1 MDQTTFREFVSG
13 WRQALGLQT
22 WYAAAAAGAMLLAF
36 CFAFFFLALTLT
48 NPVLDQ
54 HEFRQAQT
62 AINVYYAVHE
72 GAAIAYETPVLGLPW
87 SAPFEAPIYQ
97 TFVAVLAETGLP
109 IEVAGR
115 LIGFA
120 FLIGTIYFAGLIIR
134 MILPRDRLV
143 SLLFAILVLTSPI
156 YLFWGRTVLVE
167 TCALFFG
174 TAWLYL
180 AIRASRRTDLQVA
193 ALAAPLCILAA
204 LAKATTWPAFIVAFG
219 LFWIIEW
226 HRSAMRLNLVTVV
239 LGAGAI
245 AALAAGLGWVEYADS
260 IKETGTVTRQITSAA
275 LSGWNYGSL
284 ADRISSQFW
293 FDILPGRMLPD
304 TLGWLWLIV
313 LAGLAFLKPRSRYF
327 VAAVACI
334 VLFFVPLALF
344 TNLHLVHNYYQSANA
359 LFLIAAAA
367 IVFAGLI
374 ERGYVTIALLAA
386 CLLIV
391 GQFVRFFDYFWPQA
405 TQDMRARA
413 DYQVAH
419 FVKDATPPGSALVVF
434 GNDWSPVVHFYAER
448 KGLAVPNWLDKTAF
462 RLFVSDPKTLFGTMP
477 VGAVVVCGDNFGTR
491 PDMQQITQMYLRVIA
506 REASAG
512 GMIKTIGH
520 CTAFIGPPR
529 H

>member
-1 MDQTTFREFVSG
+1 MQAANEQFLRL
-13 WRQALGLQT
+13 RAALGLQT
-22 WYAAAAAGAMLLAF
+22 WYATAAAGAALLAF

-62 AINVYYAVHE
+62 AINIYYAVHE
-72 GAAIAYETPVLGLPW
+72 GAAIEYETPVLGLPW

-97 TFVAVLAETGLP
+97 TFVAVLAETGMP

-134 MILPRDRLV
+134 MILPRDRIV
-143 SLLFAILVLTSPI
+143 SLLFTVLVLTSPI

-180 AIRASRRTDLQVA
+180 AIRASRKTDMQVA

-226 HRSAMRLNLVTVV
+226 QRSAMRVTLVTVV
-239 LGAGAI
+239 LGAGAV
-245 AALAAGLGWVEYADS
+245 AALIAGFAWVEYSDS
-260 IKETGTVTRQITSAA
+260 IKETGAVTRQITSTA

-284 ADRISSQFW
+284 ADRVSAAFW
-293 FDILPGRMLPD
+293 LDALPWRMLPD

-313 LAGLAFLKPRSRYF
+313 LAGLAFLKPKSRYF
-327 VAAVACI
+327 VAALACI
-334 VLFFVPLALF
+334 VLFFVPLTLF
-344 TNLHLVHNYYQSANA
+344 TNLHIVHNYYQSANA

-374 ERGYVTIALLAA
+374 ERGYVHIALLAA
-386 CLLIV
+386 CLLIA

-405 TQDMRARA
+405 TRDMYARPE
-413 DYQVAH
+413 YQIAR
-419 FVKDATPPGSALVVF
+419 FVDEVTPPGSALIVF
-434 GNDWSPVVHFYAER
+434 GVDWSPIVHFYAER
-448 KGLAVPNWLDKTAF
+448 KGLAVPNWIDKTTF
-462 RLFVSDPKTLFGTMP
+462 RLFVSDPKTLLGTMP
-477 VGAVVVCGDNFGTR
+477 VGAVVVCGDDFGAR
-491 PDMQQITQMYLRVIA
+491 PDMQKIAQMYLAVIS

-512 GMIKTIGH
+512 GIVKSIGK
-520 CTAFIGPPR
+520 CTAYIGPR
-529 H
+529 RR

>member
-1 MDQTTFREFVSG
+1 MIQAANKQFLRLKA
-13 WRQALGLQT
+13 ALGLQT
-22 WYAAAAAGAMLLAF
+22 WYATAATGVALLAF
-36 CFAFFFLALTLT
+36 CFAIFFLALTLT

-87 SAPFEAPIYQ
+87 SAPYEAPIYQ
-97 TFVAVLAETGLP
+97 TFVAVFAEMGMP

-134 MILPRDRLV
+134 MILPRDRIV
-143 SLLFAILVLTSPI
+143 SLLFTILVLTSPI
-156 YLFWGRTVLVE
+156 YLFWGRAVLIE
-167 TCALFFG
+167 TCALFFA

-180 AIRASRRTDLQVA
+180 AIRASRQTDLRVA

-204 LAKATTWPAFIVAFG
+204 VAKATTWPAFIVAFG

-226 HRSAMRLNLVTVV
+226 QRSAMRLNLVTVV
-239 LGAGAI
+239 LGAGVI
-245 AALAAGLGWVEYADS
+245 AALAIGLGWVEYTDS
-260 IKETGTVTRQITSAA
+260 IKEQGAVTRQITSTA

-284 ADRISSQFW
+284 ADRVSSKFW
-293 FDILPGRMLPD
+293 FEALPGRMLPD
-304 TLGWLWLIV
+304 ALGWLWLIV

-327 VAAVACI
+327 VAAVACT

-344 TNLHLVHNYYQSANA
+344 TNLHIVHNYYQSANA

-374 ERGYVTIALLAA
+374 ERGYVHVALLAG

-405 TQDMRARA
+405 TQDMYARPEYRIA
-413 DYQVAH
+413 R
-419 FVKDATPPGSALVVF
+419 FVDEVSPPGSALVVF
-434 GNDWSPVVHFYAER
+434 GVDWSPVVHFYAER
-448 KGLAVPNWLDKTAF
+448 KGLAVPNWIDKTTF

-477 VGAVVVCGDNFGTR
+477 VGAVVVCGDNFAAR
-491 PDMQQITQMYLRVIA
+491 PDMQKITQMYLQVIE

-512 GMIKTIGH
+512 GIVKTIGK
-520 CTAFIGPPR
+520 CTAFIGPR
-529 H
+529 RR